1 MNRIGYDK
9 FEQRTNLKYCNGAET
24 FYTYD
29 PQRRRLQNLTVNSG
43 GNTTMDNAYTYDAV
57 SNVLSVVNG
66 ASVPQSGKAG
76 DRWRIPIHTLT
87 VAKARNIS
95 TKLTHAGAVLI
106 GADILL
112 SGEIKPS
119 HLINGAMLGVS
130 TTGVG
135 TIIAG
140 VWFIADY
147 GTMGINYIFTGE
159 AKGISDIY
167 LI

>member
-1 MNRIGYDK
+1 M
-9 FEQRTNLKYCNGAET
+9 ESL
-24 FYTYD
+24 
-29 PQRRRLQNLTVNSG
+29 
-43 GNTTMDNAYTYDAV
+43 DNILFLHEI
-57 SNVLSVVNG
+57 NIEN
-66 ASVPQSGKAG
+66 P
-76 DRWRIPIHTLT
+76 LT

-147 GTMGINYIFTGE
+147 GII
-159 AKGISDIY
+159 
-167 LI
+167 

>member
-1 MNRIGYDK
+1 MVRQ
-9 FEQRTNLKYCNGAET
+9 FHRVA
-24 FYTYD
+24 
-29 PQRRRLQNLTVNSG
+29 RL
-43 GNTTMDNAYTYDAV
+43 A
-57 SNVLSVVNG
+57 
-66 ASVPQSGKAG
+66 
-76 DRWRIPIHTLT
+76 DRWRIPIHSLT

-95 TKLTHAGAVLI
+95 TKLTYAGAVLI

-140 VWFIADY
+140 VCFIAGY
-147 GTMGINYIFTGE
+147 GTMRINYIFTGE
-159 AKGISDIY
+159 AKGISDMIDESIGTYELYEGIY
-167 LI
+167 

>member
-1 MNRIGYDK
+1 MVRQ
-9 FEQRTNLKYCNGAET
+9 FHRVA
-24 FYTYD
+24 
-29 PQRRRLQNLTVNSG
+29 RL
-43 GNTTMDNAYTYDAV
+43 A
-57 SNVLSVVNG
+57 
-66 ASVPQSGKAG
+66 

-95 TKLTHAGAVLI
+95 TKLTYAGAVLT

-130 TTGVG
+130 ITGVG

-140 VWFIADY
+140 VWFIAGY
-147 GTMGINYIFTGE
+147 GTMRINYIFTGE

>member
-1 MNRIGYDK
+1 MRIDFCDLRIYIIIRM
-9 FEQRTNLKYCNGAET
+9 E
-24 FYTYD
+24 
-29 PQRRRLQNLTVNSG
+29 SW
-43 GNTTMDNAYTYDAV
+43 DNILLLHEI
-57 SNVLSVVNG
+57 NIEN
-66 ASVPQSGKAG
+66 P
-76 DRWRIPIHTLT
+76 LT
-87 VAKARNIS
+87 VAKARNIL
-95 TKLTHAGAVLI
+95 TKFTHAGAVLI

-112 SGEIKPS
+112 FGEIKPS

-159 AKGISDIY
+159 AKGISDMIDESIGTYELYEGIY
-167 LI
+167 

>member
-1 MNRIGYDK
+1 MRIDFCDLRIYIIIRM
-9 FEQRTNLKYCNGAET
+9 ESL
-24 FYTYD
+24 
-29 PQRRRLQNLTVNSG
+29 
-43 GNTTMDNAYTYDAV
+43 DNILFLHEI
-57 SNVLSVVNG
+57 NIEN
-66 ASVPQSGKAG
+66 P
-76 DRWRIPIHTLT
+76 LT

-159 AKGISDIY
+159 AKGTSDMIDESIGTYELYEGIY
-167 LI
+167 

>member
-1 MNRIGYDK
+1 MYVSSRQGYK
-9 FEQRTNLKYCNGAET
+9 PPVKSTGRGKNIHILLLWSIAMVLRPSTPTTHSVA
-24 FYTYD
+24 
-29 PQRRRLQNLTVNSG
+29 RL
-43 GNTTMDNAYTYDAV
+43 A
-57 SNVLSVVNG
+57 
-66 ASVPQSGKAG
+66 

-95 TKLTHAGAVLI
+95 TKLTHTGAVLI

>member
-1 MNRIGYDK
+1 MRIDFCDLRIYIIIRM
-9 FEQRTNLKYCNGAET
+9 ESL
-24 FYTYD
+24 
-29 PQRRRLQNLTVNSG
+29 
-43 GNTTMDNAYTYDAV
+43 DNILFLHEI
-57 SNVLSVVNG
+57 NIEN
-66 ASVPQSGKAG
+66 P
-76 DRWRIPIHTLT
+76 LT

-159 AKGISDIY
+159 AKGISDMIDESIGTYELYEGIY
-167 LI
+167 

>member
-1 MNRIGYDK
+1 MVAI
-9 FEQRTNLKYCNGAET
+9 
-24 FYTYD
+24 
-29 PQRRRLQNLTVNSG
+29 PSW
-43 GNTTMDNAYTYDAV
+43 TMPI
-57 SNVLSVVNG
+57 LS
-66 ASVPQSGKAG
+66 
-76 DRWRIPIHTLT
+76 

-140 VWFIADY
+140 VWFIARLWY
-147 GTMGINYIFTGE
+147 NE
-159 AKGISDIY
+159 N
-167 LI
+167 

>member
-1 MNRIGYDK
+1 MVIPSW
-9 FEQRTNLKYCNGAET
+9 TM
-24 FYTYD
+24 
-29 PQRRRLQNLTVNSG
+29 PILT
-43 GNTTMDNAYTYDAV
+43 
-57 SNVLSVVNG
+57 L
-66 ASVPQSGKAG
+66 
-76 DRWRIPIHTLT
+76 
-87 VAKARNIS
+87 AKARNIS

>member
-1 MNRIGYDK
+1 MAI
-9 FEQRTNLKYCNGAET
+9 NLTAT
-24 FYTYD
+24 TMWARLAMTSLSSAHIWSIAMV
-29 PQRRRLQNLTVNSG
+29 RRRSTP
-43 GNTTMDNAYTYDAV
+43 TTH
-57 SNVLSVVNG
+57 SV
-66 ASVPQSGKAG
+66 ARLA

-87 VAKARNIS
+87 VAKTRNIS

-147 GTMGINYIFTGE
+147 GTMGINYIFTRE
-159 AKGISDIY
+159 AQGISDMIDESIGTY
-167 LI
+167 ELYEGFY

>member
-1 MNRIGYDK
+1 MRIDFCDLRIYIIIRM
-9 FEQRTNLKYCNGAET
+9 E
-24 FYTYD
+24 
-29 PQRRRLQNLTVNSG
+29 SW
-43 GNTTMDNAYTYDAV
+43 DNILLLHEI
-57 SNVLSVVNG
+57 NIEN
-66 ASVPQSGKAG
+66 P
-76 DRWRIPIHTLT
+76 LT
-87 VAKARNIS
+87 VAKARNIL
-95 TKLTHAGAVLI
+95 TKFTHAGAVLI

-159 AKGISDIY
+159 AKGISDMIDESIGTYELYEGIY
-167 LI
+167 

>member
-1 MNRIGYDK
+1 MVRQ
-9 FEQRTNLKYCNGAET
+9 FHRVA
-24 FYTYD
+24 
-29 PQRRRLQNLTVNSG
+29 RL
-43 GNTTMDNAYTYDAV
+43 A
-57 SNVLSVVNG
+57 
-66 ASVPQSGKAG
+66 

-106 GADILL
+106 GAVLIGADILL

-130 TTGVG
+130 ITGVG

>member
-1 MNRIGYDK
+1 M
-9 FEQRTNLKYCNGAET
+9 A
-24 FYTYD
+24 
-29 PQRRRLQNLTVNSG
+29 RL
-43 GNTTMDNAYTYDAV
+43 A
-57 SNVLSVVNG
+57 
-66 ASVPQSGKAG
+66 

-95 TKLTHAGAVLI
+95 TKLTYAGAVLT

-140 VWFIADY
+140 VWFIAGN
-147 GTMGINYIFTGE
+147 GTMRINYIFTGE

-167 LI
+167 LFREN

>member
-1 MNRIGYDK
+1 MV
-9 FEQRTNLKYCNGAET
+9 L
-24 FYTYD
+24 
-29 PQRRRLQNLTVNSG
+29 RRSTPTPHSVARL
-43 GNTTMDNAYTYDAV
+43 A
-57 SNVLSVVNG
+57 
-66 ASVPQSGKAG
+66 

-87 VAKARNIS
+87 VAKTRNIS

-130 TTGVG
+130 TTSVG

-147 GTMGINYIFTGE
+147 GTMGINYIFTRE
-159 AKGISDIY
+159 AQGISDMIDESIGTY
-167 LI
+167 ELYEGFY

>member
-1 MNRIGYDK
+1 M
-9 FEQRTNLKYCNGAET
+9 E
-24 FYTYD
+24 
-29 PQRRRLQNLTVNSG
+29 SW
-43 GNTTMDNAYTYDAV
+43 DNILLLHEINID
-57 SNVLSVVNG
+57 N
-66 ASVPQSGKAG
+66 P
-76 DRWRIPIHTLT
+76 LT
-87 VAKARNIS
+87 VAKSRNIL
-95 TKLTHAGAVLI
+95 TKFTHAGAVLI

-159 AKGISDIY
+159 AKGISDMIDESIGTYELYEGIY
-167 LI
+167 

>member
-1 MNRIGYDK
+1 MV
-9 FEQRTNLKYCNGAET
+9 
-24 FYTYD
+24 
-29 PQRRRLQNLTVNSG
+29 RRRSTP
-43 GNTTMDNAYTYDAV
+43 TTH
-57 SNVLSVVNG
+57 SV
-66 ASVPQSGKAG
+66 ARLA

-95 TKLTHAGAVLI
+95 TKLTYAGAVLT
-106 GADILL
+106 GADIHL

-140 VWFIADY
+140 VWFIAGY
-147 GTMGINYIFTGE
+147 GTMRINYIFTGGLDTCLDDTYICSYFGVIIKE
-159 AKGISDIY
+159 RR
-167 LI
+167 LIKFIA

>member
-1 MNRIGYDK
+1 MVFEGKYYKWNEIWHQTKTKGTAWRWQNRWNK
-9 FEQRTNLKYCNGAET
+9 NF
-24 FYTYD
+24 
-29 PQRRRLQNLTVNSG
+29 
-43 GNTTMDNAYTYDAV
+43 
-57 SNVLSVVNG
+57 SVINREK
-66 ASVPQSGKAG
+66 Q
-76 DRWRIPIHTLT
+76 ILT

-159 AKGISDIY
+159 AKGISDMIDESIGTYELYEGIY
-167 LI
+167 

>member
-1 MNRIGYDK
+1 M
-9 FEQRTNLKYCNGAET
+9 ESL
-24 FYTYD
+24 
-29 PQRRRLQNLTVNSG
+29 
-43 GNTTMDNAYTYDAV
+43 DNILFLHEI
-57 SNVLSVVNG
+57 NIEN
-66 ASVPQSGKAG
+66 P
-76 DRWRIPIHTLT
+76 LT

-159 AKGISDIY
+159 AKGISDMIDESIGTY
-167 LI
+167 ELACQNSLILKKSQRRCVVIHDAPPYAEYCLSISYKMHVF

>member
-1 MNRIGYDK
+1 M
-9 FEQRTNLKYCNGAET
+9 A
-24 FYTYD
+24 
-29 PQRRRLQNLTVNSG
+29 RL
-43 GNTTMDNAYTYDAV
+43 A
-57 SNVLSVVNG
+57 
-66 ASVPQSGKAG
+66 

-159 AKGISDIY
+159 AKGISDISVSY
-167 LI
+167 THLTLPTICSV

>member
-1 MNRIGYDK
+1 MV
-9 FEQRTNLKYCNGAET
+9 
-24 FYTYD
+24 
-29 PQRRRLQNLTVNSG
+29 RRRSTP
-43 GNTTMDNAYTYDAV
+43 TTH
-57 SNVLSVVNG
+57 SV
-66 ASVPQSGKAG
+66 ARLA

-95 TKLTHAGAVLI
+95 TKLTYAGAVLT

-119 HLINGAMLGVS
+119 HLKNGAMLGVS

-147 GTMGINYIFTGE
+147 GTMGINYIFTRE
-159 AKGISDIY
+159 AQGISDMIDESIGTY
-167 LI
+167 ELYEGFY

>member
-1 MNRIGYDK
+1 MVRQ
-9 FEQRTNLKYCNGAET
+9 FHRVARLAE
-24 FYTYD
+24 
-29 PQRRRLQNLTVNSG
+29 
-43 GNTTMDNAYTYDAV
+43 
-57 SNVLSVVNG
+57 
-66 ASVPQSGKAG
+66 
-76 DRWRIPIHTLT
+76 RWRIPIHTLT

-95 TKLTHAGAVLI
+95 TKLTHAGAVLT

-140 VWFIADY
+140 VWFIAGY
-147 GTMGINYIFTGE
+147 GTMRINYIFTGE

-167 LI
+167 LLGEK

>member
-1 MNRIGYDK
+1 MKSKINSVELILMRIDFCDLRIYIIIRM
-9 FEQRTNLKYCNGAET
+9 E
-24 FYTYD
+24 
-29 PQRRRLQNLTVNSG
+29 SW
-43 GNTTMDNAYTYDAV
+43 DNILLLHEI
-57 SNVLSVVNG
+57 NIEN
-66 ASVPQSGKAG
+66 P
-76 DRWRIPIHTLT
+76 LT
-87 VAKARNIS
+87 VAKARNIL
-95 TKLTHAGAVLI
+95 TKFTHAGAVLI

-159 AKGISDIY
+159 AKGISDMIDESIGTYELYEGIY
-167 LI
+167 